1 MSKNKKAANEELVD
15 QGARD
20 GQFEKEQLTELNM
33 ELNNKMR
40 KHKEL

>member
-1 MSKNKKAANEELVD
+1 MSKNKKVANEEQVD
-15 QGARD
+15 QGERD
-20 GQFEKEQLTELNM
+20 EQFEKEQLTELNM